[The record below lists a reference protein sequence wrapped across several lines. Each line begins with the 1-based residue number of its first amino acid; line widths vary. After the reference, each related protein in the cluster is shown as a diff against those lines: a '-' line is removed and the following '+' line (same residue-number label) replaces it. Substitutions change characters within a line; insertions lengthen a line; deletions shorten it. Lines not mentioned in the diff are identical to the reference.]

1 MVTMRD
7 VADAAGVS
15 IATVSRVL
23 NGTRPVNASAQRSVL
38 QAVDHLGYR
47 RNLVASSLRRQR
59 TRSVAAVVP
68 HIANPYFPR
77 LIQAIERGL
86 AADEHQLLIADSQD
100 DPAVERERIAALAD
114 RQVDGLLLVPC
125 HERDSAASLEGIAL
139 PYVLVDR
146 TIAGLEADR
155 VGSDDVAGMGDVV
168 AHLRAS
174 GRRRLVF
181 VGAAPDTSTARQRL
195 EAFRAEV
202 GPDAPVWLGD
212 YSLDWGRQAAGTLL
226 DAAGTDLDGLPDA
239 VVCGNDLVAIGVVR
253 GLRDAGV
260 ALPRT
265 VAVTGYD
272 DVGFAE
278 VCDPPLTTVHQ
289 PVDAIGEA
297 AVRLLLER
305 AGGADPPAR
314 ELRLAPE
321 LVIRASTAGGGTR

>member
-15 IATVSRVL
+15 IATVSRVV
-23 NGTRPVNASAQRSVL
+23 NGTRPVNPSAQRSVL
-38 QAVDHLGYR
+38 RAVEDLGYR

-100 DPAVERERIAALAD
+100 DPAVERERVAALAD

-125 HERDSAASLEGIAL
+125 HERASAASLEGLDL

-155 VGSDDVAGMGDVV
+155 VGSDDHAGMQAVV

-195 EAFRAEV
+195 EAFRSEV
-202 GPDAPVWLGD
+202 GPEARVWLGD
-212 YSLDWGRQAAGTLL
+212 YSLDWGRRATTALL
-226 DAAGTDLDGLPDA
+226 DAAASDPDGLPDA

-260 ALPRT
+260 TLPGR

-278 VCDPPLTTVHQ
+278 VCDPPLTTVRQ
-289 PVDAIGEA
+289 PVDTIGEA
-297 AVRLLLER
+297 AVRLLLDR
-305 AGGADPPAR
+305 AGGGERPAQV
-314 ELRLAPE
+314 LRLSPV
-321 LVIRASTAGGGTR
+321 LVIRASSAAGGSR

>member
-1 MVTMRD
+1 MVTMRE
-7 VADAAGVS
+7 VADTAGVS
-15 IATVSRVL
+15 VATVSRVL
-23 NGTRPVNASAQRSVL
+23 SRSRPVSEATERSVL
-38 QAVDHLGYR
+38 QAVDRLGYR
-47 RNLVASSLRRQR
+47 RNIVASSLRRQR

-77 LIQAIERGL
+77 LLQAIERGL

-100 DPAVERERIAALAD
+100 DPAVERERIVALAD

-125 HERDSAASLEGIAL
+125 HELDSAASLHGLAL

-155 VGSDDVAGMGDVV
+155 VGSDDLAGMRAVV
-168 AHLRAS
+168 AHLRAG
-174 GRRRLVF
+174 GRRRLAF
-181 VGAAPDTSTARQRL
+181 VGSAPDTSTARQRL
-195 EAFRAEV
+195 EAFLAEV
-202 GPDAPVWLGD
+202 GPDAPALLGD
-212 YSLDWGRQAAGTLL
+212 YSLDWGRRAASTLL
-226 DAAGTDLDGLPDA
+226 AGAVPDPDGLPDA

-260 ALPRT
+260 ELPRE

-289 PVDAIGEA
+289 PVDAIGEV
-297 AVRLLLER
+297 AVGLLLAR
-305 AGGADPPAR
+305 AAGADPPAR
-314 ELRLAPE
+314 EVRLAPE
-321 LVIRASTAGGGTR
+321 LVIRASTAGGTR

>member
-1 MVTMRD
+1 MVTMRE

-15 IATVSRVL
+15 VATVSRVL
-23 NGTRPVNASAQRSVL
+23 NGSRPVNDAARRAVHR
-38 QAVDHLGYR
+38 AVDDLGYR

-59 TRSVAAVVP
+59 TRSVAVVVP

-100 DPAVERERIAALAD
+100 DPAVERDRVVALAD

-125 HERDSAASLEGIAL
+125 HERDSAASLAGIAL
-139 PYVLVDR
+139 PSVLVDR
-146 TIAGLEADR
+146 SIAGLAADR
-155 VGSDDVAGMGDVV
+155 VGSDDLAGMRAVV
-168 AHLRAS
+168 AHLRAT
-174 GRRRLVF
+174 GRRRLAF

-202 GPDAPVWLGD
+202 GADAAVWLGD
-212 YSLDWGRQAAGTLL
+212 YSLDWGRQAAAALL
-226 DAAGTDLDGLPDA
+226 EAAAAGPDGLPEA

-260 ALPRT
+260 ALPGT

-278 VCDPPLTTVHQ
+278 VCDPPLTTVRQ
-289 PVDAIGEA
+289 PVDAIGA
-297 AVRLLLER
+297 TAVRLLLDR

-314 ELRLAPE
+314 ERRLAPE

>member
-1 MVTMRD
+1 MVTMRE
-7 VADAAGVS
+7 VADTAGVS
-15 IATVSRVL
+15 VATVSRVL
-23 NGTRPVNASAQRSVL
+23 SRSRPVSEATERSVL
-38 QAVDHLGYR
+38 QAVDRLGYR
-47 RNLVASSLRRQR
+47 RNIVASSLRRQR

-77 LIQAIERGL
+77 LLQAIERGL

-100 DPAVERERIAALAD
+100 DPAVERERIVALAD

-125 HERDSAASLEGIAL
+125 HELDSAASLHGLAL

-155 VGSDDVAGMGDVV
+155 VGSDDLAGMRAVV
-168 AHLRAS
+168 AHLRAG
-174 GRRRLVF
+174 GRRRPAF
-181 VGAAPDTSTARQRL
+181 VGSAPDTSTARQRL
-195 EAFRAEV
+195 EAFLAEV
-202 GPDAPVWLGD
+202 GPDAPTLLGD
-212 YSLDWGRQAAGTLL
+212 YSLDWGRRAATTLL
-226 DAAGTDLDGLPDA
+226 AGAAADPDGLPDA

-260 ALPRT
+260 ELPRE

-289 PVDAIGEA
+289 PVDAIGET

-305 AGGADPPAR
+305 AGGAHRSAR
-314 ELRLAPE
+314 EVRLAPE
-321 LVIRASTAGGGTR
+321 LVIRASTATGGTR